1 MDKTMSICVFPHNVN
16 LYIQLSHHILHKLK
30 FRIQIVEKDISRIHS
45 LLLHVQAAEKGGNG
59 KAILFI
65 YNVFSEYHHRTK
77 EYVFI

>member
-1 MDKTMSICVFPHNVN
+1 MDKTMCICVFPYNVN
-16 LYIQLSHHILHKLK
+16 LYIQLSHHILHKVK

-45 LLLHVQAAEKGGNG
+45 LLLHVQAAEEGG

-65 YNVFSEYHHRTK
+65 YNVFSEYHHRTR